1 MIEEGTAPS
10 KHMSSKDWIAYS
22 LVRISSILVKFPLV
36 EDWKLMRISRDNNSL
51 YPVAHT

>member
-1 MIEEGTAPS
+1 MIEGGTAPS

>member
-36 EDWKLMRISRDNNSL
+36 EDWKLMRNITWKTAL
-51 YPVAHT
+51 MTV